1 MTLASITPILLT
13 AVVVLLLAAAAAVT
27 IRRRGAA
34 SQDGSASE
42 PTSSIEQEHGT
53 RDDLL
58 ESKDERVPVAREPLE
73 PSPEVP
79 REVATPLRDQMPE
92 TTAADLV
99 PTVEASMAKSR
110 GLFASFRAARRLRG
124 IDSETWEE
132 LEATLLRADVGVAT
146 TKVLL
151 ATLQEGVASGTL
163 STSEDLL
170 RHLRVAL
177 LAQFEALEETR
188 QRELAFTQDPE
199 AVSVWL
205 VVGVNGVGKTTTI
218 GKLANRATL
227 QGHKVLMAAGDTFRA
242 AAGEQL
248 ETWGER
254 ADTDVVRGAAGG
266 DPSAIVYDAIQR
278 AKARKYDVVL
288 ADTAGRLHNK
298 VNLVEE
304 LKKIRRVADKAPGN
318 VTEVLLVIDATT
330 GQNALQQARAFTEA
344 VAVTGVV
351 LTKLD
356 GSAKGGVV
364 VAIEAELGIP
374 VRFIGVGEGL
384 NDLLV
389 FEPQA
394 FVDAL
399 LGSEPVG

>member
-1 MTLASITPILLT
+1 
-13 AVVVLLLAAAAAVT
+13 
-27 IRRRGAA
+27 
-34 SQDGSASE
+34 
-42 PTSSIEQEHGT
+42 
-53 RDDLL
+53 
-58 ESKDERVPVAREPLE
+58 
-73 PSPEVP
+73 
-79 REVATPLRDQMPE
+79 
-92 TTAADLV
+92 
-99 PTVEASMAKSR
+99 
-110 GLFASFRAARRLRG
+110 
-124 IDSETWEE
+124 
-132 LEATLLRADVGVAT
+132 
-146 TKVLL
+146 TKMLL

-163 STSEDLL
+163 STSEDLF
-170 RHLRVAL
+170 RDLRVAL
-177 LAQFEALEETR
+177 LAQFQTLEATR
-188 QRELAFTQDPE
+188 QRELAFTNDPE

-304 LKKIRRVADKAPGN
+304 LKKIRRVADKAPGT

>member
-1 MTLASITPILLT
+1 M
-13 AVVVLLLAAAAAVT
+13 
-27 IRRRGAA
+27 
-34 SQDGSASE
+34 
-42 PTSSIEQEHGT
+42 
-53 RDDLL
+53 
-58 ESKDERVPVAREPLE
+58 
-73 PSPEVP
+73 
-79 REVATPLRDQMPE
+79 
-92 TTAADLV
+92 
-99 PTVEASMAKSR
+99 
-110 GLFASFRAARRLRG
+110 
-124 IDSETWEE
+124 
-132 LEATLLRADVGVAT
+132 
-146 TKVLL
+146 
-151 ATLQEGVASGTL
+151 
-163 STSEDLL
+163 
-170 RHLRVAL
+170 
-177 LAQFEALEETR
+177 
-188 QRELAFTQDPE
+188 
-199 AVSVWL
+199 
-205 VVGVNGVGKTTTI
+205 
-218 GKLANRATL
+218 
-227 QGHKVLMAAGDTFRA
+227 
-242 AAGEQL
+242 
-248 ETWGER
+248 
-254 ADTDVVRGAAGG
+254 VRGAAGG

-394 FVDAL
+394 FVHAL

>member
-27 IRRRGAA
+27 LRRRGAA

-42 PTSSIEQEHGT
+42 PSSSIEQPHGT
-53 RDDLL
+53 RDSL
-58 ESKDERVPVAREPLE
+58 SQSHDERVPVAREPLE
-73 PSPEVP
+73 PSPGIPGEA
-79 REVATPLRDQMPE
+79 ATPSRDQMPE
-92 TTAADLV
+92 ATAVESV

-124 IDSETWEE
+124 IDSDTWEE

-151 ATLQEGVASGTL
+151 CTLQEGVASGTL
-163 STSEDLL
+163 STSEDLF

-394 FVDAL
+394 FVHAL

>member
-1 MTLASITPILLT
+1 MTLASLTPILLT
-13 AVVVLLLAAAAAVT
+13 SVVLLLLAAGLAVMVT
-27 IRRRGAA
+27 RRSTKPDDVSSTRPTPPLIESHGSREVLLPTGEQLDLAPLDGATA
-34 SQDGSASE
+34 SPGQIPSDS
-42 PTSSIEQEHGT
+42 PTSPQQVADIE
-53 RDDLL
+53 
-58 ESKDERVPVAREPLE
+58 VV
-73 PSPEVP
+73 
-79 REVATPLRDQMPE
+79 E
-92 TTAADLV
+92 TV
-99 PTVEASMAKSR
+99 PTVETSMAKSR

-124 IDSETWEE
+124 IDRETWED
-132 LEATLLRADVGVAT
+132 LEATLLRADVGVKT

-151 ATLQEGVASGTL
+151 ETLQEQVASGSL
-163 STSEDLL
+163 SNNEDLFH
-170 RHLRVAL
+170 HLRVAL
-177 LAQFEALEETR
+177 LAQFNELHEAR
-188 QRELAFTQDPE
+188 QGELAFTADPE

-304 LKKIRRVADKAPGN
+304 LKKIRRVADKAPGA

-344 VAVTGVV
+344 VEVTGVV

-384 NDLLV
+384 GDLLV
-389 FEPQA
+389 FEPES

-399 LGSEPVG
+399 LGNEPVG